1 MTDSEELG
9 AVSAELEDSVARASD
24 ELLTIGS
31 SALLSGKSVELEDVF
46 PASELESMAPEDD
59 ETSKASL
66 RELEY
71 VAPSSLLAGAGSHCS
86 GMSTLEDESEE
97 HAVSAA
103 TAAPVKNTPSLV
115 FVNRMF

>member
-1 MTDSEELG
+1 VADSEELG
-9 AVSAELEDSVARASD
+9 VVSAEHEDSGAMASD
-24 ELLTIGS
+24 ELFAIGS
-31 SALLSGKSVELEDVF
+31 AELDEAF
-46 PASELESMAPEDD
+46 SASEPEFMTSEEDD
-59 ETSKASL
+59 ASRVSL